1 MLRVERVSKSF
12 GDKTVLR
19 DVSLAIGKRQIVGLY
34 GDSGI
39 GKSTLAKIIC
49 GVCPPDGGRIE
60 LHGVPLWVNG
70 VYQRRQGLGI
80 QMVYQQPYA
89 AFDPNQRIGRGFLEL
104 IRYHRLAADRAEA
117 DRMIL
122 DVITQMQLK
131 PEVLTHLPHQI
142 SGGEA
147 QRLSIGKLLL
157 LKPSLL
163 ILDEA
168 TSMLDVSSQ
177 AVLVGLLREAVA
189 KHDLSILWISH
200 DLPLLRAVADEI
212 CQVEN
217 YELQRRTEP

>member
-1 MLRVERVSKSF
+1 MLRVEHVSKAF
-12 GDKTVLR
+12 GDQTVLR
-19 DVSLAIGKRQIVGLY
+19 DAALTIGARQIVGLY

-49 GVCPPDGGRIE
+49 GIYPPDGGQVY
-60 LHGVPLWVNG
+60 LDDVPLWEKG
-70 VYQRRQGLGI
+70 VYQRRCGLGI

-89 AFDPNQRIGRGFLEL
+89 AFDPNQRIGKGFLEL
-104 IRYHRLAADRAEA
+104 IRYHRLAKSRAEA

-122 DVITQMQLK
+122 DVINQMQLK
-131 PEVLTHLPHQI
+131 PEVLNHLPHQI

-177 AVLVGLLREAVA
+177 AILVGLLREAVA

-212 CQVEN
+212 YQVEDDK
-217 YELQRRTEP
+217 LQRRTEI